1 MSIHA
6 ALNHVTHYT
15 YDRLVAL
22 GPQVVRLRP
31 APHCRSKIISY
42 SLKIEPEGHFI
53 NWQQDPFANY
63 QARLVFPDKTKEFKV
78 TVDLVMD
85 MAVYNPFDFFLEPAA
100 EEFPFEYEAALKQEL
115 APYLIPEPATPLV
128 QAYLDKIDRT
138 KRRSVI
144 FLVDL
149 NQSVHQAIRYTIRM
163 EPGVQAP
170 EETLTLGSGSCRDSA
185 WLMVNLL
192 RHCGLA
198 ARFVSGYLIQLKPD
212 VKALDG
218 PSGTEVDFT
227 DLHAWCEVYLPGAGW
242 VGLDAT
248 SGLLAGEGHIPLA
261 CTPQPSGAAPI
272 EGGVDE
278 SEVTFAHHMQVTRI
292 YESPRVTKPYT
303 EEQWAA
309 IMALGDAVDAELVA
323 GDVRLTMGGEPTF
336 VANSARDAPEWNTDA
351 LGPPKRGFATELVH
365 KLRQEYGQGGFLH
378 FGQGKWYPGEQLP
391 RWALNIYWRADQEPV
406 WRNPALFTDERTPTH
421 YTSADAQA
429 FTALLASKLGVTGK
443 HIQTAYEDSWYYLW
457 RERRLP
463 VNVDPFNSK
472 LDDEM
477 ERARLRRVFEQKLD
491 TPVGYVLPIKVA
503 GYDEQYGAAWT
514 TGPWFLRDER
524 MYLMP
529 GDSPMGLRL
538 PLDSLPWVSEADFP
552 YLIEQDPSVL
562 VGPLPSYGTVAAKY
576 APGALGRAPGTAGLA
591 LGAAARAAAARI
603 NYLAGAGPQT
613 EAPRKFQSATGKG
626 SVIASE
632 ARQSMLAGDTDR
644 HGLQPRDDVNEA
656 GTGYAVHAQSAAQ
669 TEPADFARVPA
680 AHESAHWITRT
691 ALCVEVRDPRRASG
705 PKAEAVGEKSGVL
718 YVFMPPLEKLEH
730 YLDLLAAIEASAEEL
745 GMQLVLEGYP
755 PPRDPRLKLLSVT
768 PDPGVIE
775 VNIHPATDWTELVA
789 NTEFLYQAAF
799 ESRLSAEKF
808 MTDGRHTGTGG
819 GNHFVMGGATPADSP
834 FLRRPELLASLLLYW
849 HNHPSLSYLFS
860 GMFVG
865 PTSQAPRVD
874 EARNDQLYELEIAI
888 EQIYKNRELYGQSM
902 PPWLVDRTLRN
913 ILIDATG
920 NTHRSEIS
928 IDKMYSP
935 DSATG
940 RLGLLELRAFEMP
953 PHPHMSSVQQLLLR
967 ALIARFWKTPYRAP
981 ATRWGTELHD
991 RFMLPKFIEMDF
1003 HDVMAEMR
1011 ASGFAFDD
1019 SWFAPH
1025 VEFRFPLIGSVCSAG
1040 IALTLRNALEPWHV
1054 MGEEGAP
1061 GGTARYVDSSLER
1074 IEVRVTGL
1082 NESRYVVTCNGR
1094 AMSLQP
1100 TGVQGEYVAGVRYK
1114 AWNPPSSLHPSIGV
1128 HAPLTFDIVDTW
1140 MKRSVGGCQYHVAHP
1155 GGLSYQSLPVNA
1167 NEAESRRL
1175 SRFTAMGHTPGL
1187 MQVPPA
1193 TINVPA
1199 SREFPFTLD
1208 LRRG

>member
-6 ALNHVTHYT
+6 ALNHVSHYT
-15 YDRLVAL
+15 YDRLVQL
-22 GPQVVRLRP
+22 GPQVIRLRP

-42 SLKIEPEGHFI
+42 ALKIEPAAHFI

-63 QARLVFPDKTKEFKV
+63 QARLVFPDKTRAFKV

-85 MAVYNPFDFFLEPAA
+85 MAVYNPFDFFLEPEA
-100 EEFPFEYEAALKQEL
+100 EEFPFSYAAGLKQEL
-115 APYLIPEPATPLV
+115 LPYLTPEPVTPLV
-128 QAYLDKIDRT
+128 QAYLERIDRT
-138 KRRSVI
+138 QRRSVM

-149 NQSVHQAIRYTIRM
+149 NQMVHQDIRYTIRM
-163 EPGVQAP
+163 EPGVQPP
-170 EETLTLGSGSCRDSA
+170 EQTLTLKSGSCRDSA
-185 WLMVNLL
+185 WLLVQLL

-212 VKALDG
+212 VKSLDG
-218 PSGTEVDFT
+218 PSGTDVDFT

-261 CTPQPSGAAPI
+261 CTPQPSSAAPI
-272 EGGVDE
+272 EGGVDP
-278 SEVTFAHHMQVTRI
+278 SEVLFTHHMAVTRI
-292 YESPRVTKPYT
+292 DESPRVTRPYT
-303 EEQWAA
+303 EAQWAD
-309 IMALGDAVDAELVA
+309 IMALGDVVDHDLAA

-336 VANSARDAPEWNTDA
+336 VAVNDRDAPEWNTDA
-351 LGPPKRGFATELVH
+351 LGPTKRGFATELVH
-365 KLRQEYGQGGFLH
+365 KLRQRYGQGGFLH

-391 RWALNIYWRADQEPV
+391 RWALSIYWRADGQPI
-406 WRNPALFTDERTPTH
+406 WTNPALFTDERLPTH
-421 YTSADAQA
+421 YTSADAQR
-429 FTALLASKLGVTGK
+429 FTRRLAAKLGVTDK
-443 HIQTAYEDSWYYLW
+443 FIQTGYEDSWYYLW

-463 VNVDPFNSK
+463 VNVDPFDAR
-472 LDDEM
+472 LDDDM
-477 ERARLRRVFEQKLD
+477 ERARLRRVFTQKLD
-491 TPVGYVLPIKVA
+491 TPVGYVLPIKVL
-503 GYDEQYGAAWT
+503 GYTEPDGAAWT

-538 PLDSLPWVSEADFP
+538 PLDSLPWASQADYP
-552 YLIEQDPSVL
+552 YLIEQDPSTL
-562 VGPLPSYGTVAAKY
+562 RAELPACHHAFARY
-576 APGALGRAPGTAGLA
+576 APGKTTT
-591 LGAAARAAAARI
+591 
-603 NYLAGAGPQT
+603 T
-613 EAPRKFQSATGKG
+613 EAPTRFQSPGTNSSTSGSPGATQ
-626 SVIASE
+626 A
-632 ARQSMLAGDTDR
+632 
-644 HGLQPRDDVNEA
+644 
-656 GTGYAVHAQSAAQ
+656 
-669 TEPADFARVPA
+669 EPADFSRVPKA
-680 AHESAHWITRT
+680 FESAHWITRT

-705 PKAEAVGEKSGVL
+705 PKAEAEGEASGVM
-718 YVFMPPLEKLEH
+718 YVFMPPLEQLEH
-730 YLDLLAAIEASAEEL
+730 YLDLLAAVEATAQEL
-745 GMQLVLEGYP
+745 GVRIVLEGYP
-755 PPRDPRLKLLSVT
+755 PPRDPRLKLLQVT

-775 VNIHPATDWTELVA
+775 VNVHPVTHWQELVA
-789 NTEFLYQAAF
+789 NTEFLYNAAF

-819 GNHFVMGGATPADSP
+819 GNHLVMGGATPADSP

-888 EQIYKNRELYGQSM
+888 EQIYKSRERHGQSM
-902 PPWLVDRTLRN
+902 PPWLVDRSLRN
-913 ILIDATG
+913 LLIDVTG
-920 NTHRSEIS
+920 NTHRSEFS

-953 PHPHMSSVQQLLLR
+953 PHPQMSCVQQLLLR
-967 ALIARFWKTPYRAP
+967 ALVARFWKTPYQAP

-1003 HDVMAEMR
+1003 KDVMSELRHA
-1011 ASGFAFDD
+1011 GYAFDD

-1025 VEFRFPLIGSVCSAG
+1025 LEFRFPLIGSVCAAG
-1040 IALTLRNALEPWHV
+1040 IELTLRNALEPWHV
-1054 MGEEGAP
+1054 MGEEGTA

-1074 IEVRVTGL
+1074 IEVSVTGL
-1082 NESRYVVTCNGR
+1082 NQSRYVITCNGH
-1094 AMSLQP
+1094 ALPLQP
-1100 TGVQGEYVAGVRYK
+1100 TGVMGSYVAGVRYK

-1128 HAPLTFDIVDTW
+1128 HAPLTFDMVDTW
-1140 MKRSVGGCQYHVAHP
+1140 MQRSLGGCQYHVAHP
-1155 GGLSYQSLPVNA
+1155 GGVNYQNLPVNA
-1167 NEAESRRL
+1167 FEAESRRL
-1175 SRFTAMGHTPGL
+1175 SRFAAMGHTPGL
-1187 MQVPPA
+1187 LQVPPA
-1193 TINVPA
+1193 TIHVPA

-1208 LRRG
+1208 LRRRSPR